1 MEEYKIIDGY
11 ENYEVSIYGEV
22 VNTKTGNCIKGSVNH
37 SGYLMVGLFNNGKK
51 CTRPMHRLVAL
62 AFIPNPENK
71 QYVRH
76 YDGDNLNNE
85 VANLYWQSYAEFM
98 EWGYERDKARAN
110 ARAQKTL

>member
-1 MEEYKIIDGY
+1 MEEYKRIDGY

-22 VNTKTGNCIKGSVNH
+22 VNTKTGNCLKGSVNQ
-37 SGYLMVGLFNNGKK
+37 SGYLMVGLYDGKK
-51 CTRPMHRLVAL
+51 RVLRPMHRLVAL

-76 YDGDNLNNE
+76 HDGDNLNNE

-98 EWGYERDKARAN
+98 EWGNERDKARAIV
-110 ARAQKTL
+110 RASTIA